1 MSDHA
6 LDHIDISNYSGS
18 LDPATEEAVIA
29 FLVGCGA
36 SGEGGGGCGGGF
48 NPAFNVTLPSVGIPQ
63 ISLTLPDF
71 SGITLEGLLKALEM
85 IGINPCAFISAIAGA
100 ALQFLSDLEGAINS
114 SLQGIADIPAQVVNG
129 INAEAQ
135 AGIDGMF
142 GGLDLSLLT
151 CEGLLGVVNGAV
163 PAP

>member
-6 LDHIDISNYSGS
+6 LDHIDISNYAGS

-36 SGEGGGGCGGGF
+36 SGEGGGGCGAAF
-48 NPAFNVTLPSVGIPQ
+48 NPAFNVTLPTVGIPQ
-63 ISLTLPDF
+63 VSLSMPDF

-100 ALQFLSDLEGAINS
+100 AQQFLSDMEGAVNN
-114 SLQGIADIPAQVVNG
+114 SLQGLADVPAQVVNG

-135 AGIDGMF
+135 NGIDGMF
-142 GGLDLSLLT
+142 GGLDLSLFT
-151 CEGLLGVVNGAV
+151 CEGLIGQVNGAT
-163 PAP
+163 P

>member
-18 LDPATEEAVIA
+18 LDPAIEEAVIA

-36 SGEGGGGCGGGF
+36 SGEGGGGCGAAF
-48 NPAFNVTLPSVGIPQ
+48 NPAFNVTLPTVGIPQ
-63 ISLTLPDF
+63 VSLSMPDF

-100 ALQFLSDLEGAINS
+100 AQQFLSDMEGAVNN
-114 SLQGIADIPAQVVNG
+114 SLQGLADVPAQVVNG

-135 AGIDGMF
+135 NGIDGMF
-142 GGLDLSLLT
+142 GGLDLSLFT
-151 CEGLLGVVNGAV
+151 CEGLIGLANGAT
-163 PAP
+163 PTP